1 MPIKFTDNL
10 FSRTYKDDFAD
21 SDNYHRVLF
30 NSGRALQARELTQL
44 QTIIQRELETF
55 GRNIFKEGANVA
67 PAGVTINTRY
77 EFIKL
82 DTTTNTL
89 PVDTSNY
96 AGKEFEGNDTGIK
109 VKVLEVVAATASD
122 PATLYVTYTDT
133 TGGSAG
139 DSPVRMSAGED
150 IISNQI
156 GITLTVQSTNTTANP
171 AVGVGT
177 KVSIDQGS
185 FFTQG
190 HFVFAP
196 KQSLLIGKYTETP
209 TTIIGFKV
217 QQDVVTADD
226 TEALFDN
233 QGATPNRSAPGADR
247 YRIKLIL
254 TEQDLVDSDENFV
267 YFCRVIN
274 GNVFDVVQGNNQYSK
289 IEDRMALRTNEI
301 HGNFLVEPFFIHHE
315 DDSDASFLQTV
326 VSPGTAY
333 VKGYRAHRDYT
344 TRLRTPRAQ
353 DTITLNNDVS
363 STDYGNY
370 IVVNNVVGLPD
381 INVFQQENLYSA
393 VQAAPGAEIG
403 TARVRHIS
411 RDGANYRF
419 YLFDVKMDAGYNIE
433 DTVSIGTGTTDRAD
447 VVLQQGSVLQD
458 PANNNLLF
466 PLTYYR
472 PKLMTDISLEVQRQ
486 FLATLDGSGDAS
498 LTLTASGET
507 FANTNDW
514 IIIDNVTGVIQTGI
528 TITGAG
534 SQVVS
539 LSGGPAS
546 TAIRIVGK
554 VNKASAAVRSKTLVE
569 TTVSAALQTDS
580 DGVKFLSLGKPDLF
594 KLDRLRDSDSDGE
607 NLLSSFIIDNG
618 QRDNWYAP
626 AKAILKADAR
636 VPNGNVFARLRYFT
650 HSASGDFF
658 AAPSY
663 SGQVEYGSIPSHTL
677 KNGQKVELRDVID
690 FRPRIDDTDSDFQ
703 SGNSRINELPDDT
716 DLITADIEYYLP
728 RYDRVTVD
736 IDGLVRVKQGRSSLN
751 PKFPDTSP
759 NEMILA
765 NITMDA
771 FTISDSDIGTQPLE
785 KKLYQMQDVGEIS
798 SKLET
803 LTEITTLSLLE
814 TNLSNLDVLD
824 ASGNDRT
831 KAGFLV
837 DNFADQLASSFDH
850 PEYRASI
857 DPQQKILRPDF
868 SQEAIR
874 LKYDS
879 NQSSGTIL
887 KGDNV
892 YRKYSQVDYINQP
905 QVSETMNINPF
916 NVITNLGTVTL
927 SPSSDEW
934 KETRFSAARTV
945 SGGTT
950 TNFSGSQRQLFN
962 NAQWNW
968 AGTQVGDT
976 RSQTLGRSGSSRIS
990 NQVVGRGAAGNW
1002 RAANVQ
1008 TNRTTTVTTTSAV
1021 ARVASFSTIRR
1032 VVGDRVVDVALIPFM
1047 RSRRVSFKAEGLK
1060 PNTRL
1065 WPFFDG
1071 VDVSAWVRQTSF
1083 SRIAERNEEVG
1094 NVYSN
1099 ASGIPE
1105 GADFLFTN
1113 NEGAV
1118 EGEFLIPST
1127 NAIRFR
1133 TGTREFKLLDI
1144 STNNEDNATSIG
1156 VTPFVS
1162 AGTLETRQ
1170 RTIQST
1176 RVRNVVTGSG
1186 TSTSTT
1192 TTNLGRDMHLWNVAT
1207 GERRINGS
1215 VIVPPRTIR
1224 QRDPLAQS
1232 FFIPDQ
1238 DGVFITSIDVFFETK
1253 DDIIPVEMQL
1263 RPMVNGH
1270 PSSEDIIPGSVVF
1283 KSPTGINISANA
1295 SVATNFEF
1303 EEPVY
1308 LLPYQEYAVVLIAET
1323 DEYNV
1328 FVAKA
1333 GDFILG
1339 STEQR
1344 ITSQP
1349 SLGSLFKSQNTTTW
1363 TPDQERDMMFKLY
1376 RAEFNTGPAEA
1387 VLTNTTVPNY
1397 LLAENPIRSF
1407 DSSDI
1412 LRFNAPDH
1420 GFNVNDRVTISGL
1433 DPNAVLS
1440 TIKTSSILGESFI
1453 QSVDN
1458 DFFTINADSATS
1470 GPNAG
1475 QEFGGFDVEINRQVM
1490 FEEVWPNIDFNL
1502 PQGTSVAV
1510 SGKFA
1515 SGRSNANTEA
1525 LYDIDA
1531 SYIPLSVKER
1541 NILDAP
1547 RVVMTSKQEQLN
1559 LPIGAKSA
1567 TLAIDMASD
1576 TTYVT
1581 PVIDMQRSSL
1591 WLTHNRIDNPASSPA
1606 TNFNV
1611 PLTYVPETDKI
1622 AGTALS
1628 KHVTRP
1634 VTLSEAAVGLKVILA
1649 ANRPSASD
1657 FQLYYKVAGGDELF
1671 DDIAWTEVLKE
1682 EILPTDENPDVFRD
1696 YEYVVGGSSGLA
1708 VPFTRFIFKLVMTTH
1723 NNAKPPLF
1731 QDLRVIAMA
1740 T

>member
-1 MPIKFTDNL
+1 MPIQFTDNL
-10 FSRTYKDDFAD
+10 FSKTYKDDFAD
-21 SDNYHRVLF
+21 SANYHRILF
-30 NSGRALQARELTQL
+30 NSGKALQARELTQL
-44 QTIIQRELETF
+44 QTIIQREIETF

-67 PAGVTINTRY
+67 PAGITINNRY

-89 PVDTSNY
+89 PTDLSDFP
-96 AGKEFEGNDTGIK
+96 GKEFEGNDTGIK
-109 VKVLEVVAATASD
+109 VKVLEVVAATGSD

-133 TGGSAG
+133 TGGTPGAN
-139 DSPVRMSAGED
+139 PVRMDAGED
-150 IISNQI
+150 IISNQL

-177 KVSIDQGS
+177 KVSIDSGS

-190 HFVFAP
+190 HFVFTP
-196 KQSLLIGKYTETP
+196 KQSTIIGKYTETP
-209 TTIIGFKV
+209 TTILGFKV

-267 YFCRVIN
+267 YFCRIIN

-315 DDSDASFLQTV
+315 DDSDATFLQTV

-333 VKGYRAHRDYT
+333 VKGYRAHRDFT

-353 DTITLNNDVS
+353 DTITVNNDVTA
-363 STDYGNY
+363 TDYGNY
-370 IVVNNVVGLPD
+370 FVVNNVVGLPD
-381 INVFQQENLYSA
+381 INVFQKENLYDA
-393 VQAAPGAEIG
+393 TGATGNIIG
-403 TARVRHIS
+403 SARVRHIEP
-411 RDGANYRF
+411 DGLNYRF
-419 YLFDVKMDAGYNIE
+419 YVFDVKINTGSSINDVA
-433 DTVSIGTGTTDRAD
+433 SIGTSSIDTAD
-447 VVLQQGSVLQD
+447 IVTVLGETIQD

-466 PLTYYR
+466 PLTHNR
-472 PKLMTDISLEVQRQ
+472 PKLMSDISLEVQRQ
-486 FLATLDGSGDAS
+486 FLATLDGSGAAS

-514 IIIDNVTGVIQTGI
+514 IIIDNVSGVIQTGI
-528 TITGAG
+528 SITGAG
-534 SQVVS
+534 TQVVS
-539 LSGGPAS
+539 ISGGPAS

-554 VNKASAAVRSKTLVE
+554 VNKASGGVRSKTLVE
-569 TTVSAALQTDS
+569 TTVSLPLDS
-580 DGVKFLSLGKPDLF
+580 DNGVKFLALGKPDLF

-607 NLLSSFIIDNG
+607 NLFSSFIIDNG
-618 QRDNWYAP
+618 QRDNWYSP
-626 AKAILKADAR
+626 AKAILKSTAR
-636 VPNGNVFARLRYFT
+636 VPNGNVFARFRYFT
-650 HSASGDFF
+650 HGASGDFF
-658 AAPSY
+658 AAQSY
-663 SGQVEYGSIPSHTL
+663 SGQVDYGSIPSHTL
-677 KNGQKVELRDVID
+677 KNGQKVELRDVLD

-703 SGNSRINELPDDT
+703 SGNARINELPDDT

-728 RYDRVTVD
+728 RFDRVTVD
-736 IDGLVRVKQGRSSLN
+736 IDGLIRVKQGRSALN
-751 PKFPDTSP
+751 PKFPPVSP

-771 FTISDSDIGTQPLE
+771 FTINDSDIGTQPLE
-785 KKLYQMQDVGEIS
+785 TKLYQMQDVGEIS

-837 DNFADQLASSFDH
+837 DNFSDQLASSFDH

-857 DPQQKILRPDF
+857 DPQNKLLRPAF
-868 SQEAIR
+868 NQEAVR

-879 NQSSGTIL
+879 DKSTNVIL

-892 YRKYSQVDYINQP
+892 YRKFSQVGYIDQL

-934 KETRFSAARTV
+934 KETQFTAARTV

-950 TNFSGSQRQLFN
+950 NNFSGSQNQLFN

-976 RSQTLGRSGSSRIS
+976 RSQALSQNAGSSIS
-990 NQVVGRGAAGNW
+990 NVTVGTGSAGNW
-1002 RAANVQ
+1002 RAANVE
-1008 TNRTTTVTTTSAV
+1008 TRRTTTVTTTSAV

-1047 RSRRVSFKAEGLK
+1047 RSRRISFKAEGMK

-1071 VDVSAWVRQTSF
+1071 VDVSQWVRQTSF
-1083 SRIAERNEEVG
+1083 ARISQSNLEVG
-1094 NVYSN
+1094 NSLN
-1099 ASGIPE
+1099 NHTGIPE
-1105 GADFLFTN
+1105 GADVLFTN
-1113 NEGAV
+1113 DEGAV

-1127 NAIRFR
+1127 NALRFR

-1144 STNNEDNATSIG
+1144 SSNNEDNATSIG

-1162 AGTLETRQ
+1162 TGTLETRQ
-1170 RTIQST
+1170 RTIQTT
-1176 RVRNVVTGSG
+1176 RVRNVVTGTGS
-1186 TSTSTT
+1186 STSTT
-1192 TTNLGRDMHLWNVAT
+1192 TQNLGRNMHLWNVAT
-1207 GERRINGS
+1207 GERRINGQ
-1215 VIVPPRTIR
+1215 VVTPPRTVR

-1238 DGVFITSIDVFFETK
+1238 DGVFITSIDIFFQTK
-1253 DDIIPVEMQL
+1253 DDIIPVELQL

-1270 PSSEDIIPGSVVF
+1270 PSSEDIVPGSVVF
-1283 KSPTGINISANA
+1283 KAPTGINTSTDA

-1323 DEYNV
+1323 DAYNV
-1328 FVAKA
+1328 YVAKA

-1363 TPDQERDMMFKLY
+1363 TPDQERDLMFKLY
-1376 RAEFNTGPAEA
+1376 RAEFNTGSAEA
-1387 VLTNTTVPNY
+1387 VLTNTEVPNY
-1397 LLAENPIRSF
+1397 LLNENPIRSF
-1407 DSSDI
+1407 DSSAVM
-1412 LRFNAPDH
+1412 RFHAPDH

-1433 DPNAVLS
+1433 PGNTTLS
-1440 TIKTSSILGESFI
+1440 TVQTSSISGERFV
-1453 QSVDN
+1453 QSIDN
-1458 DFFTINADSATS
+1458 DFFTINADSATT
-1470 GPNAG
+1470 GNVG
-1475 QEFGGFDVEINRQVM
+1475 QEFGGPDVVINRQIV

-1502 PQGTSVAV
+1502 PQSTSVAV
-1510 SGKFA
+1510 SGNFA
-1515 SGRSNANTEA
+1515 TGRSNAGSETI
-1525 LYDIDA
+1525 YDIYNT
-1531 SYIPLSVKER
+1531 YIPLSIKER
-1541 NILDAP
+1541 NVLDAP
-1547 RVVMTSKQEQLN
+1547 RIIMTSKQEQLQ
-1559 LPIGAKSA
+1559 LAVGTKSA
-1567 TLAIDMASD
+1567 TIAVDMASD
-1576 TTYVT
+1576 TTYVS
-1581 PVIDMQRSSL
+1581 PVIDMQRTSL
-1591 WLTHNRIDNPASSPA
+1591 WLTHNRIDNPASSPG
-1606 TNFNV
+1606 TNLNV
-1611 PLTYVPETDKI
+1611 PLTYVAETDKA
-1622 AGTALS
+1622 AGTVLS

-1634 VTLSEAAVGLKVILA
+1634 VTLSSSAVGLKVILA
-1649 ANRPSASD
+1649 ANRPSAAD
-1657 FQLYYKVAGGDELF
+1657 FKLYYKTANGDELF
-1671 DDIAWTEVLKE
+1671 DDIDWAEVVRE
-1682 EILPTDENPDVFRD
+1682 EELPTDENPVVFRD
-1696 YEYVVGGSSGLA
+1696 YQYVVGGSSGLS
-1708 VPFTRFIFKLVMTTH
+1708 VPFTRFIFKLVMTSY
-1723 NNAKPPLF
+1723 NNAKVPQF
-1731 QDLRVIAMA
+1731 KDLRVIAMA